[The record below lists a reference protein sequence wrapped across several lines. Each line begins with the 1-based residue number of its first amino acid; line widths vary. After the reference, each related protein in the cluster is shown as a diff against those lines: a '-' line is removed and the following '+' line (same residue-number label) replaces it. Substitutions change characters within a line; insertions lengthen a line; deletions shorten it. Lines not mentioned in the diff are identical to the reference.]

1 MLSRA
6 LRVCLQELGGDNLNF
21 TLGLETGGGVAP
33 TAAGHE
39 YIRRPL
45 RIPQIGIPQERVWG
59 DLSSHWAPVRRQL
72 ESISEGSSAGP
83 RNLPAPK
90 KPVQCLLCKEVI

>member
-6 LRVCLQELGGDNLNF
+6 LRVCLQELGGDSLNF

-33 TAAGHE
+33 TTAGHE
-39 YIRRPL
+39 CSRRLP
-45 RIPQIGIPQERVWG
+45 RIPQIGVPQERVWG
-59 DLSSHWAPVRRQL
+59 HLSSHWAPVRRQL

-83 RNLPAPK
+83 RNLPTPK
-90 KPVQCLLCKEVI
+90 KPIQCLLCKEVL